1 MTQNADSG
9 VDGAARPALFAV
21 AVLTGFLNILI
32 LWIFTAVF
40 NH

>member
-1 MTQNADSG
+1 MPQKSDSG
-9 VDGAARPALFAV
+9 PDGAARPALFAA
-21 AVLTGFLNILI
+21 AVLTGLLNILI

>member
-1 MTQNADSG
+1 MTQNSDSG
-9 VDGAARPALFAV
+9 DSGGARPALFAL